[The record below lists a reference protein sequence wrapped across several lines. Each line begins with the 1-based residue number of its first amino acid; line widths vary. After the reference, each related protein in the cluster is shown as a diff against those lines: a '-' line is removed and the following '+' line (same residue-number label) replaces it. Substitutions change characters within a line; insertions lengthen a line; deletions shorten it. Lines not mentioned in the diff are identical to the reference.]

1 MAEAETVAVQPRTVM
16 GKKVGRLRREGI
28 IPGVLAGHGDS
39 TPVQTE
45 RHAFELGYRRWGGTS
60 LLSLEGLPGGAA
72 PALIHH
78 VSRHPV
84 TGRMVHIDFQRV
96 SLTEKAHAEV
106 PLHYVGEC
114 PAVKNSGAV
123 LLHAMDRISI
133 EAFPQDIPRR
143 IDIDLS
149 ALVEIDDSLHV
160 RDIRVD
166 ATKVRILDDPDEL
179 VVKAQA
185 ARVEEAVAPKGATA
199 AAGAEGEAEGD
210 EEAEGEKAEKGKDK
224 K

>member
-1 MAEAETVAVQPRTVM
+1 MAEAEKVAVQPRTVM
-16 GKKVGRLRREGI
+16 GKKVGRLRREGL

-39 TPVQTE
+39 TPVQTDG
-45 RHAFELGYRRWGGTS
+45 HSFELGYRRWGGTS

-96 SLTEKAHAEV
+96 SLTEKTHAEV

-123 LLHAMDRISI
+123 LLHAMDRLSI
-133 EAFPQDIPRR
+133 EAFPQDIPHR
-143 IDIDLS
+143 IDVDLG

-166 ATKVRILDDPDEL
+166 ATKLRVLADPDEL

-185 ARVEEAVAPKGATA
+185 ARVEEVAAPKAATA
-199 AAGAEGEAEGD
+199 AAGAEGEDEAEGD
-210 EEAEGEKAEKGKDK
+210 EAEGEAKAKEKK
-224 K
+224 